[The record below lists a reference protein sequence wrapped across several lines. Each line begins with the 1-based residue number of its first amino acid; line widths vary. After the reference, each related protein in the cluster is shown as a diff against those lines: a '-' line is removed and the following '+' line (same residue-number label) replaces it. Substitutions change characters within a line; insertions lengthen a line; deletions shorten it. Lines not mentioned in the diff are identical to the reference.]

1 VAFWLKIGYFN
12 SAQEADSNYWL
23 KRDWVNDSP
32 GRLSGWW
39 RSFAKPKKGQVYP
52 THGPQYAVGD
62 RLVVYIT
69 DFGVCPAILE
79 VVGEPHWDPDWVDAR
94 TKDGDGDDWAVVTP
108 VKGLWAMKVSDA
120 PPIEKI
126 GVAKA
131 RVQEKG
137 HVTLTTAEYEEAE
150 RLIAKRKG
158 KKWSAQ
164 PVSSSIVSLE
174 EGRVEGYEVQRPATV
189 QKAERREARLV
200 TDFAATLEAQ
210 GDEVMRNKVLPKGGA
225 HPLYSDIFNCT
236 RKQLI
241 EAKAGSSRGDIRMAI
256 GQLADYERY
265 VPSVLGRA
273 VLLDARPHRDLLAL
287 LKSQEI
293 AAIWRQGDG
302 FADNAGGR
310 FV

>member
-1 VAFWLKIGYFN
+1 VAFWLKIGYFTV
-12 SAQEADSNYWL
+12 AQEAEADYWL

-39 RSFAKPKKGQVYP
+39 RTFAKPSKGQVYP
-52 THGPQYAVGD
+52 THGPRYEVGD
-62 RLVVYIT
+62 RLVVYT
-69 DFGVCPAILE
+69 TNFGVCPAILE
-79 VVGEPHWDPDWVDAR
+79 VVGEPYWDPDRVDAR
-94 TKDGDGDDWAVVTP
+94 TPEGDGDDWGVVTP
-108 VKGLWAMKVSDA
+108 VKGLWAMKVSAA
-120 PPIEKI
+120 PPIEEI

-137 HVTLTTAEYEEAE
+137 HLSLSAAEYEEAE
-150 RLIAKRKG
+150 RLIARRKG
-158 KKWSAQ
+158 KKWSAG
-164 PVSSSIVSLE
+164 PVTSSIVPLE
-174 EGRVEGYEVQRPATV
+174 EGNVEGYEVRRPATV

-200 TDFAATLEAQ
+200 ADFAATLEAQ
-210 GDEVMRNKVLPKGGA
+210 GDELMRNKVLPKGRT

-241 EAKAGSSRGDIRMAI
+241 EAKAGATRGDIRMAI

-265 VPSVLGRA
+265 ISSVSGRA

-287 LKSQEI
+287 LESQEI
-293 AAIWRQGDG
+293 AAIWREGEG
-302 FADNAGGR
+302 FADNADGR